1 MKQSDRERERERRK
15 KQVIGREADGKK
27 RNEHT
32 DNHRQTNRQ
41 SVFVAVSTI

>member
-1 MKQSDRERERERRK
+1 MIEKKKKK

-41 SVFVAVSTI
+41 SVFVAVSNI